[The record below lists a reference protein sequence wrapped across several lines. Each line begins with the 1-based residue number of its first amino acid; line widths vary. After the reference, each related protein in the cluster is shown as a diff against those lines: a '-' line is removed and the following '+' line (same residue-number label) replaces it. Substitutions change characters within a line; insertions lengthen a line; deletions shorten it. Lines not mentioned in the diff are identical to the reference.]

1 MKLKELEKR
10 LEKEPNNLGLRVT
23 VAGLLR
29 DAGRSV
35 EAVEL
40 YRSVAIAYRDQ
51 GRRQQ
56 AIAVCRSILEIAPD
70 DVSCQSLLASLV
82 RPASQEDVEIDLA
95 TRPPTQPTAE
105 MSRPGAGPAA
115 RPATGPA
122 ARPATGPPPPPPAR
136 RPSFPETPLP
146 RPVPYHIAEPTSAP
160 ARISPSELSDD
171 AETRPG
177 ERRASP
183 SQTGLAEAARRISGM
198 IAGSGN
204 DLSAELDTRQRPR
217 VDAEQLRKVTQPPP
231 TVPTPRVD
239 MEELETPA
247 LAQGAEPRDSEDEL
261 TRPHEK
267 LPPKDED

>member
-82 RPASQEDVEIDLA
+82 RPASQEDVEIDVS

-105 MSRPGAGPAA
+105 MSRPAAGPAA
-115 RPATGPA
+115 RPATV
-122 ARPATGPPPPPPAR
+122 PPPPPPAR

-146 RPVPYHIAEPTSAP
+146 RPVPYHVADPTSGAARVSAP
-160 ARISPSELSDD
+160 ELSDD

-198 IAGSGN
+198 IAGSGS

-217 VDAEQLRKVTQPPP
+217 IDSEQLRKVTQPPP

-239 MEELETPA
+239 MEEELETPA
-247 LAQGAEPRDSEDEL
+247 FAQGAQPRDSEDEL
-261 TRPHEK
+261 TRPREK

>member
-10 LEKEPNNLGLRVT
+10 LEREPNNLGLRVT

-70 DVSCQSLLASLV
+70 DLACESLLGSLV
-82 RPASQEDVEIDLA
+82 RPASQEDVEIDVS

-105 MSRPGAGPAA
+105 MSRPAPG
-115 RPATGPA
+115 
-122 ARPATGPPPPPPAR
+122 PATGPPPPPPAR

-146 RPVPYHIAEPTSAP
+146 RPVPYHVADPTSGAARVSAP
-160 ARISPSELSDD
+160 ELSDD
-171 AETRPG
+171 ADTRPG
-177 ERRASP
+177 ERRTSP

-198 IAGSGN
+198 IAGSGS

-217 VDAEQLRKVTQPPP
+217 IDAEQLRKVTQPPP

-239 MEELETPA
+239 MDEELETPA

-261 TRPHEK
+261 TRPREK
-267 LPPKDED
+267 LPPKDDE